1 MERIN
6 YYIGHV
12 KKKQKRRSKMR
23 FYKLFN
29 TKEAQKSWLKEMK
42 ENKDFKV
49 CFHTT
54 PQKEGLKCEQKFMT
68 VYCFKV
74 KSGLYE

>member
-1 MERIN
+1 
-6 YYIGHV
+6 
-12 KKKQKRRSKMR
+12 MR

-29 TKEAQKSWLKEMK
+29 SKEAQKNWLKEMK

-54 PQKEGLKCEQKFMT
+54 PQKEGLNCEQKFMT
-68 VYCFKV
+68 VYCFCDN
-74 KSGLYE
+74 